1 MSDVK
6 LSICIPTYNRADFL
20 TKALTY
26 FVETY
31 EIPYNYEIVISDN
44 ASPDNTGEVVE
55 NFIAKGLPIRYFR
68 CQENLGYEPNLASAF
83 RHARGEYNIY
93 ASDDDMLVMDGL
105 IEAISYMDKNPDLVV
120 CYAPWYLHNEQ
131 LNVDHGSFYTVDN
144 DVKFKHRNFMSVF
157 NFLIDQHVFP
167 EVGIYR
173 SAALRAAW
181 VPRYFAYWAFSHL
194 AHYLDIGAVAFLKKP
209 FYRAV
214 IVSKIVRDRP
224 QAGNEEVMTAWDRY
238 RGGLEYFL
246 YVGAKRGAIEQTADM
261 RAVYD
266 EAIKQFTLTRMG
278 VAMRFWAAKKDYVR
292 AYELY
297 TRLLLGG
304 HRNNPDVTQISGSIH
319 LMAAVQTLAWLVNA
333 SAEVNRLVLYGVA
346 DHASLES
353 LLREAG
359 LRNDVA
365 VISYEPDQAPDV
377 IERSAVFVNDAAD
390 RDAFVTRGFP
400 PNLIL
405 SDADITRAILP

>member
-1 MSDVK
+1 M
-6 LSICIPTYNRADFL
+6 L
-20 TKALTY
+20 
-26 FVETY
+26 
-31 EIPYNYEIVISDN
+31 
-44 ASPDNTGEVVE
+44 
-55 NFIAKGLPIRYFR
+55 FR
-68 CQENLGYEPNLASAF
+68 S
-83 RHARGEYNIY
+83 
-93 ASDDDMLVMDGL
+93 
-105 IEAISYMDKNPDLVV
+105 KNPDLVV

-319 LMAAVQTLAWLVNA
+319 LMAVVQTLAWLVNA

-353 LLREAG
+353 LLREVG
-359 LRNDVA
+359 LRSDVA

-377 IERSAVFVNDAAD
+377 IERSAVFLNDAAD
-390 RDAFVTRGFP
+390 RDVFVARGFP